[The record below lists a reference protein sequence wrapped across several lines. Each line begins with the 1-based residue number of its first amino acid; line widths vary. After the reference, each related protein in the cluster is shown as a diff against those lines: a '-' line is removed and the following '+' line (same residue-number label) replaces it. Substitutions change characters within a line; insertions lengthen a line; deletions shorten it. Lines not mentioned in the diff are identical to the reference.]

1 MSTGTAAICTLSA
14 DGDDG
19 LRASVMTTATAT
31 QAAAIIAT
39 LRAMLRATDDDLP
52 AATGVTATSSSGMP
66 ASK

>member
-1 MSTGTAAICTLSA
+1 MLSA

-19 LRASVMTTATAT
+19 LRASVMTTTTAT

-52 AATGVTATSSSGMP
+52 AVTGVAATSSSGMP